1 MDGIGGDASGGGG
14 ASPSDAVM
22 MIPTPNNSM
31 VEDTP
36 ESRPKPLSSDQ
47 EPSQQENPPIP
58 FNTPVSLEST
68 QIPRPQSPPP
78 PSRQN
83 MLPPLPPL
91 SPPYSALPNTLAPSW
106 SQTRSPTSAP
116 SNPFYTS
123 AYRSST
129 PPIPSSSE
137 QSPLVSPA
145 KRFSSG
151 EVKPL
156 FTPNSPRQPLNEE
169 ERIKFTQV
177 CKPQR
182 LSRFL
187 TCVAGNT
194 IKNAS
199 HICRDQSRKRLGKT
213 FLLTNQIIIKRR
225 AETIT
230 IPPTT

>member
-1 MDGIGGDASGGGG
+1 MDGIGGNAGGGSG

-22 MIPTPNNSM
+22 MIPTPDNSM
-31 VEDTP
+31 VEDPP
-36 ESRPKPLSSDQ
+36 ESRPKPLSNDQ
-47 EPSQQENPPIP
+47 ESSRQDHPPIP
-58 FNTPVSLEST
+58 FNTPVSLENT
-68 QIPRPQSPPP
+68 QLPQSQSSP

-91 SPPYSALPNTLAPSW
+91 SSPSSVPPSTLAPSW

-129 PPIPSSSE
+129 PPIPSSAE
-137 QSPLVSPA
+137 QSPIISPA

-169 ERIKFTQV
+169 DRIKFTQV
-177 CKPQR
+177 CKTPR

-187 TCVAGNT
+187 TCIVGNT
-194 IKNAS
+194 IKNTS
-199 HICRDQSRKRLGKT
+199 HICCD
-213 FLLTNQIIIKRR
+213 
-225 AETIT
+225 
-230 IPPTT
+230 

>member
-1 MDGIGGDASGGGG
+1 MDGIGDAGGGSG

-22 MIPTPNNSM
+22 MIPTPDNSM
-31 VEDTP
+31 VEDPP
-36 ESRPKPLSSDQ
+36 ESRPKPLSNDQ
-47 EPSQQENPPIP
+47 ESLRQDDPPIP
-58 FNTPVSLEST
+58 FNTPVSLQNT
-68 QIPRPQSPPP
+68 QLPQSQSPA

-91 SPPYSALPNTLAPSW
+91 SSPSSLPSSTLAPSW

-116 SNPFYTS
+116 SNPFYSS

-129 PPIPSSSE
+129 PPIPSSAE
-137 QSPLVSPA
+137 QSPIISPA

-169 ERIKFTQV
+169 DRIKFTQV
-177 CKPQR
+177 CQTPG

-187 TCVAGNT
+187 TGIVGNT
-194 IKNAS
+194 IKNTS
-199 HICRDQSRKRLGKT
+199 HICCD
-213 FLLTNQIIIKRR
+213 
-225 AETIT
+225 
-230 IPPTT
+230 